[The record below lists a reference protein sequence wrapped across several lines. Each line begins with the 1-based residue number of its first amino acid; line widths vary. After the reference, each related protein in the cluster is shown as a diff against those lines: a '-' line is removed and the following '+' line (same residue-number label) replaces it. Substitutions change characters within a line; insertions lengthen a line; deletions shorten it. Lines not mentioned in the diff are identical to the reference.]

1 MPENL
6 DLKIT
11 VEAEAYVWMTL
22 LGNMQLALRHP
33 ENQGESANIA
43 RQFGDA
49 LLEKLIAERVFTVEE
64 GLLLRGG
71 AQIWRDELI
80 AAARNRKTAGGG
92 G

>member
-22 LGNMQLALRHP
+22 LGNVQLALRHP

-49 LLEKLIAERVFTVEE
+49 LLEKLIAEGVFTVEE

>member
-49 LLEKLIAERVFTVEE
+49 LLEKLIAESVFTVEE